1 MISNTLK
8 SIKTKVLFVTSGNKE
23 TISPFVLEQGNA
35 LIKSG
40 VKVSYFK
47 IIGKGITGYLKNL
60 KSLKKKIKELEPDL
74 IHAHYGLSGLL
85 ACLQKQV
92 PVIITFHGSDANIFL
107 VRIFSK
113 IAANLSDFNIFVE
126 SKIKARIKGHN
137 KNKILPCGVNLDN
150 FYPIEKSVA
159 RKRSNLDL
167 EKKYI
172 LFSSAFDNPV
182 KNYQLAKSAIA
193 ILNEDIILLELKN
206 KTREEVN
213 LLLNACDIALLTSL
227 SEGSPQFIKEAMSCN
242 CPIVSTD
249 VGDVKTMISQT
260 AGCFITSFNP
270 DDVANKIKI
279 AFEFGQR
286 TNCRE
291 KIKHLSNDIIAD
303 QIIDVYKMLIA
314 KKELLT

>member
-1 MISNTLK
+1 M
-8 SIKTKVLFVTSGNKE
+8 KVLFVTSGNKE

-40 VKVSYFK
+40 IEVSYFK

-85 ACLQKQV
+85 VCLQKQI

-150 FYPIEKSVA
+150 FYPIKKSVA
-159 RKRSNLDL
+159 RKQSNLDS

-182 KNYQLAKSAIA
+182 KNYQLAKSAIS

-242 CPIVSTD
+242 CPIVATD
-249 VGDVKTMISQT
+249 VGDVKKIISQT
-260 AGCFITSFNP
+260 EGCFVTSFDP
-270 DDVANKIKI
+270 DNVANKIKI
-279 AFEFGQR
+279 ALEFRQR
-286 TNCRE
+286 TDGRQ
-291 KIKHLSNDIIAD
+291 KIKSFSNSLIAI
-303 QIIDVYKMLIA
+303 QIINIYETTLKSKSKSLV
-314 KKELLT
+314 T